1 MTAPW
6 EETTLATIL
15 TRYQLKG
22 IFNTNEFGAFY
33 QALSSK
39 SLHFRDKRLSGG
51 KHSKMRLTVMVTPNP
66 LDEKILMF
74 MMEKSASPRCFKH
87 IPNLHCAYR
96 F

>member
-6 EETTLATIL
+6 EETTLAAIL
-15 TRYQLKG
+15 TRYQLKD
-22 IFNTNEFGAFY
+22 IFNANEFGVFY
-33 QALSSK
+33 QALPSK
-39 SLHFRDKRLSGG
+39 SLHFRDKHLSGG
-51 KHSKMRLTVMVTPNP
+51 KHSKIRLTVMATPNS

-87 IPNLHCAYR
+87 IHNLHWTYQ